1 MSSSPM
7 DVDPSPAAGTKRKA
21 EEDPDESR
29 AARRIRALD
38 PNVVN
43 KIAAG
48 EIIVAPVNA
57 LKELIENSV
66 DAGATALEV
75 LVKDGGL
82 KLLQITDNGCGIQK
96 EDMDI
101 LCERHT
107 TSKITA
113 FEDLA
118 SIATYGFRGEALA
131 SISHIAHLSVTTKTK
146 DSDCAWRAAYLDGKL
161 APAKPGQ
168 SAEPKP
174 TAGRQGTQISVED
187 MFYNIPTRRRAFRSP
202 AEEYNKIIDIVG
214 RYAIH
219 CKGVAFSCK
228 KYGES
233 GTSVSIQATATEVDR
248 IRQIYG
254 SSVAN
259 ELMQFSTSEDR
270 WGFKATGWA
279 TNANYNIK
287 KTTFLLF
294 INHRCVESTNIKK
307 ALEQLYS
314 SFLPKGGRPFI
325 YISLEIDPARV
336 DVNVHPT
343 KQEVHFLNEDD
354 IIQSICEHIRSQL
367 AEVDTSRTFMTQSL
381 LPGSHLVD
389 ASLQAEDEGVSATP
403 ATPARETPGSKRP
416 RRNSNSLVRTD
427 TSLRK
432 ITSMLPSAT
441 ATTPSK
447 ASPAA
452 AAAAAIAAGSADQ
465 NVLSASEDIRY
476 EMVDRPF
483 APMKLTSIKELRAE
497 VREEMHN
504 DLTDIFANHTF
515 VGIVDER
522 RRLAAIQSGIKLYL
536 IDYGRTC
543 YEYCYQVGLTDFGN
557 FGTIRFTPPLDL
569 REILRVGAEIEKSN
583 IESPDED
590 FDVDD
595 VIEKVAAQLIERR
608 EMLSEYFSL
617 EVTPAGELL
626 TIPLLIKGY
635 TPAMVK
641 LPRFLLRLGPCVDWT
656 EEKPCFDTFLK
667 ELASFYVPEQLPPT
681 IGGEADENEGGDTLD
696 GLVADRRKNVRWAM
710 EHVFFPA
717 FKARLVATTP
727 LMKAAVLEVADLKGL
742 YRVFERC

>member
-1 MSSSPM
+1 MSDSM
-7 DVDPSPAAGTKRKA
+7 EVDPPPSAGMKRKA
-21 EEDPDESR
+21 EEDLDESR
-29 AARRIRALD
+29 TPRRIRALD

-57 LKELIENSV
+57 LKELVENSV

-75 LVKDGGL
+75 LVKEGGL

-96 EDMDI
+96 EDLEI

-113 FEDLA
+113 FEDLT

-146 DSDCAWRAAYLDGKL
+146 ESDCAWRATYLDGKL
-161 APAKPGQ
+161 APPKPGQ

-202 AEEYNKIIDIVG
+202 AEEFNKIIDIVG

-228 KYGES
+228 KHGES
-233 GTSVSIQATATEVDR
+233 GTSVSIQASASEVDR

-254 SSVAN
+254 SGVAN
-259 ELMQFSTSEDR
+259 ELMHFSTSEDR

-314 SFLPKGGRPFI
+314 TFLPKGGRPFI
-325 YISLEIDPARV
+325 YLSLEIDPARV

-354 IIQSICEHIRSQL
+354 VIQSICEHIRSKL

-381 LPGSHLVD
+381 LPGSHLIDTVPQ
-389 ASLQAEDEGVSATP
+389 SEGEGTP

-432 ITSMLPSAT
+432 ITSMLPSA
-441 ATTPSK
+441 AAATPSK

-452 AAAAAIAAGSADQ
+452 AAGSSDENA
-465 NVLSASEDIRY
+465 LSASENIQY
-476 EMVDRPF
+476 EIVDRPF
-483 APMKLTSIKELRAE
+483 APMRLTSIKELRAE
-497 VREEMHN
+497 VREDMHN

-522 RRLAAIQSGIKLYL
+522 RRLAAIQSGVKLYL

-569 REILRVGAEIEKSN
+569 REILHVGAEIEKNN

-595 VIEKVAAQLIERR
+595 VVEKVAAQLIERR

-617 EVTPAGELL
+617 EVSPAGELL

-641 LPRFLLRLGPCVDWT
+641 LPRFLLRLGPCVDWA
-656 EEKPCFDTFLK
+656 EEKSCFDTFLK

-681 IGGEADENEGGDTLD
+681 VGGEADEDEGEGKLD
-696 GLVADRRKNVRWAM
+696 DRVAERRRNVRWTM

-717 FKARLVATTP
+717 FKARLVATTS

>member
-1 MSSSPM
+1 MPDSM
-7 DVDPSPAAGTKRKA
+7 EVDPLPSAGMKRKA
-21 EEDPDESR
+21 EEDPEELR
-29 AARRIRALD
+29 ASRRIRALD

-75 LVKDGGL
+75 LVKEGGL

-96 EDMDI
+96 EDLEI

-131 SISHIAHLSVTTKTK
+131 SISHIAHLSVTTKTRE
-146 DSDCAWRAAYLDGKL
+146 SECAWRATYLDGKL

-202 AEEYNKIIDIVG
+202 GEEFNKIIDIVG

-228 KYGES
+228 KHGES
-233 GTSVSIQATATEVDR
+233 GASVSVQASATEVDR

-254 SSVAN
+254 SGVAN
-259 ELMQFSTSEDR
+259 ELMHFSTSEDR

-279 TNANYNIK
+279 TNANYSIK

-294 INHRCVESTNIKK
+294 INHRCVDSTSIKK

-325 YISLEIDPARV
+325 YLSLEIDPARV

-343 KQEVHFLNEDD
+343 KQEVHFLNEDE
-354 IIQSICEHIRSQL
+354 IIQSICEHIRSKL
-367 AEVDTSRTFMTQSL
+367 AEVDASRTFMTQSL
-381 LPGSHLVD
+381 LPGSHMMDVT
-389 ASLQAEDEGVSATP
+389 SQDEGDGVP

-441 ATTPSK
+441 SATPSK

-452 AAAAAIAAGSADQ
+452 VTTTAAGTPDDNA
-465 NVLSASEDIRY
+465 LSSSEHIRY
-476 EMVDRPF
+476 EIVDRPF
-483 APMKLTSIKELRAE
+483 APMRLTSVKELRAE
-497 VREEMHN
+497 VREDMHN
-504 DLTDIFANHTF
+504 DLTDIFATHTF

-522 RRLAAIQSGIKLYL
+522 RRLAAIQGGIKLYL

-569 REILRVGAEIEKSN
+569 REILRMGAEIEKN
-583 IESPDED
+583 NVESPDEE
-590 FDVDD
+590 FDVDE
-595 VIEKVAAQLIERR
+595 VVEKVAAQLIERR

-617 EVTPAGELL
+617 EVSPAGELL

-641 LPRFLLRLGPCVDWT
+641 LPQFLLRLGPCVDWT
-656 EEKPCFDTFLK
+656 GEKACFETFLK

-681 IGGEADENEGGDTLD
+681 IGGDAGNGDEGAGDH
-696 GLVADRRKNVRWAM
+696 DRQIAERRRNVRWAL

>member
-1 MSSSPM
+1 MSDAM
-7 DVDPSPAAGTKRKA
+7 EIDLPSGTKRKA
-21 EEDPDESR
+21 EDDPDESR
-29 AARRIRALD
+29 APRRIRALD
-38 PNVVN
+38 PHVVN

-75 LVKDGGL
+75 LVKEGGL
-82 KLLQITDNGCGIQK
+82 KLLQITDNGSGIQK
-96 EDMDI
+96 DDMEI

-107 TSKITA
+107 TSKITS
-113 FEDLA
+113 FEDLT

-146 DSDCAWRAAYLDGKL
+146 ESNCAWRASYLDGKL

-228 KYGES
+228 KHGES
-233 GTSVSIQATATEVDR
+233 GTSVSIQAGASEVDR

-270 WGFKATGWA
+270 WGFQASGWA

-307 ALEQLYS
+307 ALEQLYAT
-314 SFLPKGGRPFI
+314 FLPKGGRPFI
-325 YISLEIDPARV
+325 YLSLEIDPARV

-343 KQEVHFLNEDD
+343 KQEVHFLNEDEV
-354 IIQSICEHIRSQL
+354 IQSICEHIRSKL

-381 LPGSHLVD
+381 LPGSELMGLSVPP
-389 ASLQAEDEGVSATP
+389 EDEGTP
-403 ATPARETPGSKRP
+403 ATPARETPGSKRL

-432 ITSMLPSAT
+432 ITSMLPSVT
-441 ATTPSK
+441 AATPSK
-447 ASPAA
+447 ASPTAA
-452 AAAAAIAAGSADQ
+452 AAAAAAVSADESG
-465 NVLSASEDIRY
+465 LSASENIQY
-476 EMVDRPF
+476 EIVDRPF
-483 APMKLTSIKELRAE
+483 APMRLTSIKELRAE
-497 VREEMHN
+497 VREDMHN

-522 RRLAAIQSGIKLYL
+522 RRLAAIQGGVKLYL

-569 REILRVGAEIEKSN
+569 RGILRVGADIEKSN

-590 FDVDD
+590 FVVEDV
-595 VIEKVAAQLIERR
+595 VEKVAAQLIERR
-608 EMLSEYFSL
+608 EMLAEYFSL

-656 EEKPCFDTFLK
+656 DEKLCFDTFLK

-681 IGGEADENEGGDTLD
+681 VGGEADENDEEGRLD
-696 GLVADRRKNVRWAM
+696 ERLANRRRNVRWAM

-717 FKARLVATTP
+717 FKARLVATTA

>member
-7 DVDPSPAAGTKRKA
+7 DIDPPPAAGTKRKA

-38 PNVVN
+38 PVVVN

-202 AEEYNKIIDIVG
+202 AEEYNKIIDMVG

-219 CKGVAFSCK
+219 CNGVAFSCK

-233 GTSVSIQATATEVDR
+233 GTSVSIQATASEVDR

-259 ELMQFSTSEDR
+259 ELVQFSTSEDR

-381 LPGSHLVD
+381 LPGSHLVG
-389 ASLQAEDEGVSATP
+389 ASLQAEDEGVPATP
-403 ATPARETPGSKRP
+403 ATPARETPGSRRP

-441 ATTPSK
+441 TAVTPSK

-452 AAAAAIAAGSADQ
+452 AATATGSADQ
-465 NVLSASEDIRY
+465 NALSASEDIRY
-476 EMVDRPF
+476 EMVDRSF
-483 APMKLTSIKELRAE
+483 APMKLSSVKELRAE

-522 RRLAAIQSGIKLYL
+522 RRLAAFQSGIKLYL
-536 IDYGRTC
+536 VDYGRTC

-696 GLVADRRKNVRWAM
+696 GQIADRRKNVRWAM

-717 FKARLVATTP
+717 FKARLVATTA

>member
-7 DVDPSPAAGTKRKA
+7 DIDPSPAAGTKRKA

-82 KLLQITDNGCGIQK
+82 KLLQITDNGCGIRK

-294 INHRCVESTNIKK
+294 INHRCVESTNIRK

-389 ASLQAEDEGVSATP
+389 ASLQAEDEGVPATP

-441 ATTPSK
+441 VTTPSK

-452 AAAAAIAAGSADQ
+452 AAATAAGSADQ

-483 APMKLTSIKELRAE
+483 APMRLSSVKELRAE

-696 GLVADRRKNVRWAM
+696 GEVADRRKNVRWAM

>member
-1 MSSSPM
+1 MLDSM
-7 DVDPSPAAGTKRKA
+7 EVDPSPSAGVKRKA

-29 AARRIRALD
+29 APRRIRALD
-38 PNVVN
+38 QNVVN

-75 LVKDGGL
+75 LVKEGGL

-96 EDMDI
+96 EDLEI

-113 FEDLA
+113 FEDLT

-146 DSDCAWRAAYLDGKL
+146 ESDCAWRATYLDGKL

-202 AEEYNKIIDIVG
+202 AEEFNKIIDIVG

-228 KYGES
+228 KHGES
-233 GTSVSIQATATEVDR
+233 GTSVSVQASAGEVDR

-254 SSVAN
+254 SGVAN

-325 YISLEIDPARV
+325 YLSLEIDPARV

-354 IIQSICEHIRSQL
+354 IIQSICEHIRSKL

-381 LPGSHLVD
+381 LPGSHLID
-389 ASLQAEDEGVSATP
+389 MAPQTDSEGTP
-403 ATPARETPGSKRP
+403 VTPARETPGSKRP

-432 ITSMLPSAT
+432 ITSMLPSA
-441 ATTPSK
+441 AAATPSK

-452 AAAAAIAAGSADQ
+452 AVTAAGTSDENA
-465 NVLSASEDIRY
+465 LSASENIQY
-476 EMVDRPF
+476 EIVDRPF
-483 APMKLTSIKELRAE
+483 APMRLTSVKELRAE
-497 VREEMHN
+497 VREDMHN
-504 DLTDIFANHTF
+504 DLTEIFANHTF

-522 RRLAAIQSGIKLYL
+522 RRLAAIQGGIKLYL

-557 FGTIRFTPPLDL
+557 FGTIRFTPVLDL
-569 REILRVGAEIEKSN
+569 RQLLRVGAEIEKNN

-595 VIEKVAAQLIERR
+595 VVEKVAAQLIERR

-617 EVTPAGELL
+617 EVSPAGELL
-626 TIPLLIKGY
+626 SIPLLIKGY

-656 EEKPCFDTFLK
+656 EEKSCFDTFLK

-681 IGGEADENEGGDTLD
+681 VGGEADEDEGEGRLD
-696 GLVADRRKNVRWAM
+696 DQVAERRRNVRWAM

-717 FKARLVATTP
+717 FKARLVATTS